1 MHNEYQKT
9 IIICFFFKLNF
20 FMITFFTP
28 VIFVELIIMAVV
40 NNNMI

>member
-9 IIICFFFKLNF
+9 IIICF